1 MRWRPASWRT
11 GASDIVRASQSR
23 WPNPALV
30 LCHRVRL
37 YKRGDT
43 IANDVRDRKL
53 KREYDNLSELSQ
65 FIYWSSIG
73 REGAYHFQELLKQ
86 KKMAEQLR
94 ESVAEGL
101 SVEKAQKMIKSSIEA
116 QQKANAAKAASSR
129 SRGQARYPRSRVSG
143 RSTRGR
149 GARGRGRGG
158 RSGRAARGGRSG
170 RGRSS
175 LASKTVSI
183 ASASVP

>member
-1 MRWRPASWRT
+1 M
-11 GASDIVRASQSR
+11 
-23 WPNPALV
+23 V